1 MQRLY
6 HGKPGFRHMMVL
18 AVMAAGFSSVE
29 LITNNLIPLTVRHFT
44 DSAFIIAA
52 ILATNRLFGFVV
64 QPYVCWKSDYVRTRW
79 GRRRPFFLIGL
90 PLTIVS
96 LLTVGSL
103 PFFFTGDARHTAA
116 ALATVVIINVFLQAV
131 VDVNWGSLEPLYA
144 DTFRQEQLGRASS
157 IRQIAG
163 QVVNLVMVYYVVGW
177 ADLNEIYPY
186 LFSAACVLGSFLL
199 MAFVIREQPA
209 GPPPP
214 PARYNPASH
223 LGLLVANR
231 DNAKLAFVCA
241 ANLVLPATFFLF
253 NPLYVTDTLGL
264 AKAELGRSQMLG
276 PFLTIA
282 LAFPVGWLVD
292 RIGPKWMMAAGFI
305 LYVITFTGMAFL
317 AHGFWSLF
325 TFMTFFGVAQ
335 VVALM
340 PMTAM
345 VFQYTS
351 DNERGQ
357 VFGVV
362 QFTRA
367 FSAFVVTLALGYAVE
382 MAVSSD
388 PTPIRDQDLKETR
401 RLVAQLDQPPT
412 PAAREIAA
420 SLSSE
425 TRRLL
430 AEHAAREAEASPELR
445 AALVADFNRRCAG
458 PLLYTSA
465 DYAGVNLSRQS
476 RDLLASPPTGG
487 ERLFVLNRSLLQDI
501 FSGLISRK
509 VNYRLP
515 NYIGIGLAVAAT
527 FVALTTRRGRFARTL
542 AEAGSTTPPSL

>member
-1 MQRLY
+1 MQRFY
-6 HGKPGFRHMMVL
+6 AGTPGLRQMLIL
-18 AVMAAGFSSVE
+18 AVMAAGFGSVE
-29 LITNNLIPLTVRHFT
+29 QITNNLIPITCRHFT
-44 DSAFIIAA
+44 DNAFIIAA

-79 GRRRPFFLIGL
+79 GRRRPFFLFGL
-90 PLTIVS
+90 PLTILG
-96 LLTVGSL
+96 LLAVGAL
-103 PFFFTGDARHTAA
+103 PLFITGDARHTLA
-116 ALATVVIINVFLQAV
+116 ALVLVVVVNVFLQAI

-157 IRQIAG
+157 LRQIAG
-163 QVVNLVMVYYVVGW
+163 QIVNLVMVYYVIGW

-186 LFSAACVLGSFLL
+186 LFSAICVLGAFLL

-214 PARYNPASH
+214 PTRYSPVEH
-223 LGLLVANR
+223 LGLLAR
-231 DNAKLAFVCA
+231 NADYARLAFICA
-241 ANLVLPATFFLF
+241 ANLVLPATFYLF
-253 NPLYVTDTLGL
+253 NSLYVTDTLGL
-264 AKAELGRSQMLG
+264 SNSELGRSQTLG

-292 RIGPKWMMAAGFI
+292 RLGPKWMMAAGFVFYAI
-305 LYVITFTGMAFL
+305 AFTGMAFF

-345 VFQYTS
+345 VFQYTAE
-351 DNERGQ
+351 NERGQ

-367 FSAFVVTLALGYAVE
+367 FSAFVVTLALGYAVQL
-382 MAVSSD
+382 AVSSD

-401 RLVAQLDQPPT
+401 QLVGRLARPAT
-412 PAAREIAA
+412 PAARAIADA
-420 SLSSE
+420 LSPE
-425 TRRLL
+425 TRQLL
-430 AEHAAREAEASPELR
+430 AEHAERDAAASPELR
-445 AALVADFNRRCAG
+445 AALVADFNRLCAG
-458 PLLYTSA
+458 PSLYATGHFA
-465 DYAGVNLSRQS
+465 TLELSRQS
-476 RDLLASPPTGG
+476 RDLVAAPPADGAA
-487 ERLFVLNRSLLQDI
+487 LFVLNRSLLQDALD
-501 FSGLISRK
+501 GTLSRK

-515 NYIGIGLAVAAT
+515 YYIGIALAVLAT
-527 FVALTTRRGRFARTL
+527 LVALGTRRGRFARTMTET
-542 AEAGSTTPPSL
+542 AAAAPA

>member
-6 HGKPGFRHMMVL
+6 AGKPGFRQMFIL
-18 AVMAAGFSSVE
+18 AVMAAGFGSVE
-29 LITNNLIPLTVRHFT
+29 QITNNLIPLTCRHFT
-44 DSAFIIAA
+44 DNAFLIAA

-79 GRRRPFFLIGL
+79 GRRRPFFLFGL
-90 PLTIVS
+90 PLTILG
-96 LLTVGSL
+96 LLGVGAL
-103 PFFFTGDARHTAA
+103 PLFITGDARHTLA
-116 ALATVVIINVFLQAV
+116 ALVVVVTVNVFLQAI

-157 IRQIAG
+157 LRQIAG
-163 QVVNLVMVYYVVGW
+163 QLVNLVMVYYVIGW

-186 LFSAACVLGSFLL
+186 LFSAICVLGAFLL

-209 GPPPP
+209 GEPPP
-214 PARYNPASH
+214 PARYNPVAH
-223 LGLLVANR
+223 FRLLTGNR
-231 DNAKLAFVCA
+231 DYAKLAFICA

-253 NPLYVTDTLGL
+253 NSLYVTDTLGL
-264 AKAELGRSQMLG
+264 SKVDLGRSQTLG

-292 RIGPKWMMAAGFI
+292 RIGPKWMMAAGFV
-305 LYVITFTGMAFL
+305 LYLVTFSGMAFFTF
-317 AHGFWSLF
+317 GYWSLF
-325 TFMTFFGVAQ
+325 AFMTVFGVAQ

-351 DNERGQ
+351 SSERGQ
-357 VFGVV
+357 VFGIV

-367 FSAFVVTLALGYAVE
+367 FSAFVVTLALGSVVQLAD
-382 MAVSSD
+382 SSD

-401 RLVAQLDQPPT
+401 RLVQRFADPADS
-412 PAAREIAA
+412 AARDIGGRLAP
-420 SLSSE
+420 E

-430 AEHAAREAEASPELR
+430 TEHAVTGAEASPALR
-445 AALVADFNRRCAG
+445 AALVADFNRLCAG
-458 PLLYTSA
+458 PLLHDSGPFA
-465 DYAGVNLSRQS
+465 SVGLSRQS
-476 RDLLASPPTGG
+476 RDLLAAAPTAGD
-487 ERLFVLNRSLLQDI
+487 RLFVLNRSLLQDA
-501 FSGLISRK
+501 FAGELSRK

-515 NYIGIGLAVAAT
+515 YYIGIGLAVLAT
-527 FVALTTRRGRFARTL
+527 FVALATRPGRFARTL
-542 AEAGSTTPPSL
+542 ADEPAPA